1 MTIPDLK
8 SLLRK
13 HHDASARPHDFMKR
27 LASACAV
34 DESTAYRWLNSKTS
48 PSAEKAFTLVDHLRS
63 LKPLKEP
70 KNP

>member
-8 SLLRK
+8 SLLRQ
-13 HHDASARPHDFMKR
+13 HHDASARPHDFMLK

-34 DESTAYRWLNSKTS
+34 DESTAYRWLNTATK
-48 PSAEKAFTLVDHLRS
+48 PSGEKALTLVEHLKS
-63 LKPLKEP
+63 IKEP